1 MDEHLSRK
9 EKERIF
15 RRNEILTASA
25 FHFSRKGF
33 AKTTIDEISES
44 AEFGKGTIYNY
55 FSNKEEIYKSIVEEM
70 LEGNLAL
77 LEDAAGK
84 SADDLEQFLSNYT
97 TALFKFCFSRQD
109 SFKLLI
115 KELARMDSET
125 VQIDRSRLRE
135 IMEKMFT
142 PLNTVFAKAV
152 DEGKIQDFKP
162 EELTMYFNHFI
173 YPALSAQI
181 HCPVQYGAQEEQPL
195 RVLRIFLRGIYS
207 NSNGAHS

>member
-9 EKERIF
+9 EKERLF

-25 FHFSRKGF
+25 FHFARKGF

-55 FSNKEEIYKSIVEEM
+55 FANKEEIYKSIVEEM

-77 LEDAAGK
+77 LEVAAE
-84 SADDLEQFLSNYT
+84 AAPDNLEQFLSSYT
-97 TALFKFCFSRQD
+97 TSLYKFCFSRLD

-115 KELARMDSET
+115 KELAQLDSEN
-125 VQIDRSRLRE
+125 VQIDRSRLKE
-135 IMEKMFT
+135 IMEKMHT
-142 PLNTVFAKAV
+142 LISSVFKKEIE
-152 DEGKIQDFKP
+152 EGKISDFNP

-173 YPALSAQI
+173 YPALAAQI
-181 HCPVQYGAQEEQPL
+181 HCPVRYGDQSEQPL

-207 NSNGAHS
+207 NSNGATN

>member
-55 FSNKEEIYKSIVEEM
+55 FANKEEIYKSIVEEM

-77 LEDAAGK
+77 LEQAAEQ
-84 SADDLEQFLSNYT
+84 SADDLEQFLATYT
-97 TALFKFCFSRQD
+97 TSLYKFCFSRLD

-115 KELARMDSET
+115 KELAQLDSEN

-135 IMEKMFT
+135 IMEKMYTFM
-142 PLNTVFAKAV
+142 NSVFSKAV
-152 DEGKIQDFKP
+152 SEGKITDFKP

-173 YPALSAQI
+173 YPALAAQI
-181 HCPVQYGAQEEQPL
+181 HCPVQYGDREEQPL

-207 NSNGAHS
+207 NSNGATN